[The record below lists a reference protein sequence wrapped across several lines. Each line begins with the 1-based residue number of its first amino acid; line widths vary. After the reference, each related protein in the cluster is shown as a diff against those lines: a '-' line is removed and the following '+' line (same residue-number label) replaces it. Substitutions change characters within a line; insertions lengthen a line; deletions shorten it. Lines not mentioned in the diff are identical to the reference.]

1 MVVMVV
7 IMILSYADPCVPIHR
22 LGNRFSHRHMPNIRV
37 PSVPATRIIHM
48 GGNGGN
54 ILDNTGL
61 FPCLELEIVRLG
73 MSLVTHLGDNAVFL
87 GPTHHDL
94 YLLECAGH
102 RFLYIYMFAVR
113 HRLDRD
119 REVGMIRHA
128 YAYGIDL
135 VRHPVEHR
143 AEVLKT
149 GRFREHVDNLL
160 RVRGSHVHVAESY
173 YVTQTCV
180 IQFLGDLA
188 PSLSDADE
196 RYIYPV
202 IGAD

>member
-1 MVVMVV
+1 
-7 IMILSYADPCVPIHR
+7 MIGKAYAD
-22 LGNRFSHRHMPNIRV
+22 
-37 PSVPATRIIHM
+37 
-48 GGNGGN
+48 
-54 ILDNTGL
+54 
-61 FPCLELEIVRLG
+61 
-73 MSLVTHLGDNAVFL
+73 
-87 GPTHHDL
+87 
-94 YLLECAGH
+94 
-102 RFLYIYMFAVR
+102 
-113 HRLDRD
+113 
-119 REVGMIRHA
+119 
-128 YAYGIDL
+128 GIDL

-173 YVTQTCV
+173 HVTQTCV

-202 IGAD
+202 ISAD

>member
-73 MSLVTHLGDNAVFL
+73 MSLVTHLGGYLIFL
-87 GPTHHDL
+87 RQFGKQTRFVN
-94 YLLECAGH
+94 GVGK
-102 RFLYIYMFAVR
+102 RFLRIAM
-113 HRLDRD
+113 
-119 REVGMIRHA
+119 
-128 YAYGIDL
+128 
-135 VRHPVEHR
+135 
-143 AEVLKT
+143 
-149 GRFREHVDNLL
+149 
-160 RVRGSHVHVAESY
+160 
-173 YVTQTCV
+173 
-180 IQFLGDLA
+180 LA
-188 PSLSDADE
+188 
-196 RYIYPV
+196 
-202 IGAD
+202 